1 MFRRMV
7 AHRSHIAIVDDD
19 PAMRQ
24 AVGRLC
30 GAASLANR
38 SFSSAEEFLAS
49 DAPEEASFLIL
60 DIQLPGLSGF
70 ELHEALT
77 KRGLQLPVVFITGQD
92 QPLSREKARKAGA
105 AAYLTKPFSAADL
118 IAALRGH
125 VPASGK
131 SPSPNTNQPP
141 IQTTP

>member
-1 MFRRMV
+1 MV

-30 GAASLANR
+30 GAAALPNR
-38 SFSSAEEFLAS
+38 IFSSAEEFLAS
-49 DAPEEASFLIL
+49 DAPEETSFLIL
-60 DIQLPGLSGF
+60 DVQLPGLSGF
-70 ELHEALT
+70 ELHEHLLQ
-77 KRGLQLPVVFITGQD
+77 RGIRLPVVFITGQD

-118 IAALRGH
+118 ITAVRKHL
-125 VPASGK
+125 
-131 SPSPNTNQPP
+131 PSTDQPTHQNTP
-141 IQTTP
+141 